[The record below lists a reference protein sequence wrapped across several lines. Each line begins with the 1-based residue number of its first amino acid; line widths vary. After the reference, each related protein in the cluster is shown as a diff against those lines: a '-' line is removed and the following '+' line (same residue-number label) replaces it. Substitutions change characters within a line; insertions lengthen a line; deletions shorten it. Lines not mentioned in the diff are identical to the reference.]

1 MSFTHLHVHTEY
13 SLLDGACRISEIA
26 AAAKRKG
33 FSSLAITDH
42 GAMYG
47 VIDFYRAC
55 QKEGIHPVIG
65 CEVYVAPKSRFDK
78 SPYERYYH
86 MVLLC
91 ENNTGYQNLIK
102 LVSLG
107 FTEGFYNKPRIDDS
121 LLEQYHEGL
130 ICLSACLAGEIPRK
144 LLQDDY
150 EGARD
155 KALYYRDLFGT
166 ENYFI
171 ELQNHGIEE
180 QQRILPDLVRIANEI
195 GVGIV
200 ATNDSH
206 YIEKSDSELHS
217 ILLCIQTGST
227 VSDEN
232 KMEFQTDEFYLKT
245 EEEMR
250 ALFGDYPQALENTQ
264 RIADRCNVTFTFGQR
279 KLPRFDVP
287 DNEDHLEYFRRC
299 CYEGL
304 RRRYGE
310 NPDKSLTERL
320 EYEIGTV
327 STMGFVDYY
336 LIVNDFVQYAKRRG
350 IPVGPGRGSGAGS
363 LCAYCIGITDIDPIK
378 YNLLFERFLNPE
390 RVSMPDF
397 DIDFCKRRRGEVI
410 DYVVEKYGH
419 DRVAQIISFG
429 TMAARGAIRD
439 VGRVLG
445 IPYGDVDEVA
455 KMVPFELNITI
466 DKAMRA
472 NAALRT
478 RYESDAQIG
487 RLIDIAKK
495 IEGMPRH
502 ATMHA
507 AGVVITDRPVSD
519 YVPLAKNDDNIVTQF
534 PMTTLE
540 ELGLLKIDFLGLRN
554 LTVIDD
560 AEKLIARANP
570 SYSPNDVK
578 EDDPKVF
585 AMIARGATEGVF
597 QFESQGMKNV
607 LTQLHPD
614 RMEDLI
620 AVLSL
625 YRPGPMD
632 SIPTYIDCRHHPSH
646 IRYKHERL
654 RGILDVTYGCI
665 VYQEQVM
672 QIFRELAGYS
682 LGRADIVRR
691 AMSKK
696 KHDVMERERAIFIHG
711 MTDENGNVVVEGCV
725 RRGIDEAAAASVF
738 SEMESFASYAFNK
751 SHAAAYAAVS
761 YKTAWLKCYYPRE
774 YMAALLSSVLDSQN
788 KLASYTAECR
798 RLGIDVLPPN
808 VNESYLTFSVSGGN
822 IRYGLL
828 AIKNLGKAF
837 IEEIIRERTRGVYR
851 SFYDF
856 CKRLYGRNMNSRAV
870 DSLIRCGAF
879 DGMGANRRQLL
890 AIQKPVLDDLE
901 YTSRHK
907 LDGQLSFFDLGG
919 DNTLLRSVEPVLPA
933 LEEFS
938 RDELLHMENET
949 AGMYFSGHPMDDY
962 TLFAERV
969 RADRIGAILFND
981 SGAYTDGKK
990 VCVVGVVMRVKTQ
1003 LTKSNKTM
1011 AFITIEDRYGSIE
1024 AVVFPNVYERF
1035 GFYLG
1040 ETSVVILRGS
1050 LNLRENEDPKILCDS
1065 VEQARTNEECKNHP
1079 PTTSQKPAFKPS
1091 VPQALDLRI
1100 DDLNTPLYEKARR
1113 VLDIFDGNT
1122 PVIFYLTRSNRKV
1135 KAPSSL
1141 WVSLNDVMLREL
1153 KYQLGEKNVAVR

>member
-310 NPDKSLTERL
+310 NRDKSLTERL

-336 LIVNDFVQYAKRRG
+336 LIVNDFVQYAKRCG

-570 SYSPNDVK
+570 SYSPNNVK

-1091 VPQALDLRI
+1091 LPQALYLRI

>member
-1003 LTKSNKTM
+1003 LTKNNKTM

-1091 VPQALDLRI
+1091 LPQALYLRI

>member
-1 MSFTHLHVHTEY
+1 M
-13 SLLDGACRISEIA
+13 
-26 AAAKRKG
+26 
-33 FSSLAITDH
+33 
-42 GAMYG
+42 
-47 VIDFYRAC
+47 
-55 QKEGIHPVIG
+55 
-65 CEVYVAPKSRFDK
+65 
-78 SPYERYYH
+78 
-86 MVLLC
+86 
-91 ENNTGYQNLIK
+91 
-102 LVSLG
+102 
-107 FTEGFYNKPRIDDS
+107 
-121 LLEQYHEGL
+121 
-130 ICLSACLAGEIPRK
+130 
-144 LLQDDY
+144 
-150 EGARD
+150 
-155 KALYYRDLFGT
+155 
-166 ENYFI
+166 
-171 ELQNHGIEE
+171 
-180 QQRILPDLVRIANEI
+180 
-195 GVGIV
+195 
-200 ATNDSH
+200 
-206 YIEKSDSELHS
+206 
-217 ILLCIQTGST
+217 
-227 VSDEN
+227 
-232 KMEFQTDEFYLKT
+232 
-245 EEEMR
+245 
-250 ALFGDYPQALENTQ
+250 
-264 RIADRCNVTFTFGQR
+264 
-279 KLPRFDVP
+279 
-287 DNEDHLEYFRRC
+287 
-299 CYEGL
+299 
-304 RRRYGE
+304 
-310 NPDKSLTERL
+310 
-320 EYEIGTV
+320 
-327 STMGFVDYY
+327 
-336 LIVNDFVQYAKRRG
+336 
-350 IPVGPGRGSGAGS
+350 
-363 LCAYCIGITDIDPIK
+363 
-378 YNLLFERFLNPE
+378 
-390 RVSMPDF
+390 
-397 DIDFCKRRRGEVI
+397 
-410 DYVVEKYGH
+410 
-419 DRVAQIISFG
+419 
-429 TMAARGAIRD
+429 
-439 VGRVLG
+439 
-445 IPYGDVDEVA
+445 
-455 KMVPFELNITI
+455 
-466 DKAMRA
+466 
-472 NAALRT
+472 
-478 RYESDAQIG
+478 
-487 RLIDIAKK
+487 
-495 IEGMPRH
+495 
-502 ATMHA
+502 
-507 AGVVITDRPVSD
+507 
-519 YVPLAKNDDNIVTQF
+519 
-534 PMTTLE
+534 
-540 ELGLLKIDFLGLRN
+540 
-554 LTVIDD
+554 
-560 AEKLIARANP
+560 
-570 SYSPNDVK
+570 
-578 EDDPKVF
+578 
-585 AMIARGATEGVF
+585 
-597 QFESQGMKNV
+597 
-607 LTQLHPD
+607 
-614 RMEDLI
+614 I

-761 YKTAWLKCYYPRE
+761 YKTAWLKC

-1003 LTKSNKTM
+1003 LTKNNKTM

-1091 VPQALDLRI
+1091 LPQALYLRI